1 MLIFLWPP
9 LLAIQDLDDNS
20 KLSSKVDGLVGK
32 VLTDNSELLKNYLQD
47 LGK

>member
-1 MLIFLWPP
+1 MFFFLPP
-9 LLAIQDLDDNS
+9 LLAIQDPDDNS